1 MTTTLFRFLKL
12 SPVIGFFLTI
22 LSVSLMSVPAVQ
34 ADDHGSIRL
43 YKLNKKGQPVKQNWV
58 GKQGLAGCQN
68 LRLKREVFRV
78 AQIGYEYC
86 VVYSKKDCE
95 SGSEVQAMWDGKRY
109 RVADIDIKQP
119 QTKLLRG
126 SKWVLNP
133 DQNVIIR
140 SWQCEYPSE

>member
-1 MTTTLFRFLKL
+1 M
-12 SPVIGFFLTI
+12 VITPLA
-22 LSVSLMSVPAVQ
+22 L

-58 GKQGLAGCQN
+58 GKQGKEGCHN

-78 AQIGYEYC
+78 AQVGYEYC
-86 VVYSKKDCE
+86 VVYGEKDCT

-109 RVADIDIKQP
+109 RVADIDVKKP
-119 QTKLLRG
+119 QTQLLRG

-133 DQNVIIR
+133 EENVIIR
-140 SWQCEYPSE
+140 SWRCEYPAE